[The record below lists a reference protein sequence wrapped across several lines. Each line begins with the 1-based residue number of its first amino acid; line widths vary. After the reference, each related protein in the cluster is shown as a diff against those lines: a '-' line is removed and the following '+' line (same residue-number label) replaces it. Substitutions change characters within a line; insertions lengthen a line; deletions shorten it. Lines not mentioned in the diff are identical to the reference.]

1 MTMKKFFTPLL
12 LFIVL
17 SASGQNASQFKD
29 VPLSDVVN
37 ELSYINGNK
46 YQKDALLFMDML
58 ASTHPYYIKADR
70 MEVLLSRSDGLLA
83 ECAVCKT
90 DSEFVELLRAAMIEV
105 RDKHTDVI
113 DAESYGR
120 KSTSKAETQT
130 QDGKKSSGLNCA
142 LDNNGE
148 LFSYQLFEKE
158 SICYLQFNQ
167 CNDARTLRDESLP
180 RFDKLLD
187 AMFADI
193 EKQGIATLI
202 VDVQYNNGGSSK
214 LCDELLDRLCPLS
227 EIRMLDT
234 YMRFSPLLALYNPK
248 AGQAMKAWEEAGH
261 SDELYPVPQK
271 KKQMPEHKYYEGK
284 VVFIQGPRTFSSA
297 GILITTARDNNIG
310 TIIGT
315 ESTFS
320 PSHYGEVLPF
330 RLPNTGVLGSVCTKY
345 FERADKDHADD
356 SSIVPDIVL
365 DLDDKPATWETI
377 IQMYASK

>member
-1 MTMKKFFTPLL
+1 MKKFFTPLL

-46 YQKDALLFMDML
+46 YQKDALLFIDML

-90 DSEFVELLRAAMIEV
+90 DSEFVELLHAAMIEV

-130 QDGKKSSGLNCA
+130 QDWKKSSGLNCA

-167 CNDARTLRDESLP
+167 CNDARTLGDESLP

-377 IQMYASK
+377 IRMYASK